1 MEALGLGPESK
12 YRRLYFSGKEAGVGG
27 QMSYIAVTD
36 FLVYPAVLNHWMR
49 YYIRRS
55 VDLGLPPP
63 HHHSY
68 FRLSTPS

>member
-49 YYIRRS
+49 HYIR
-55 VDLGLPPP
+55 
-63 HHHSY
+63 
-68 FRLSTPS
+68 